1 MGVCKKKR
9 HGAVNTVEK
18 FSGWYSRQ
26 CNGEWEHQYGVRI
39 ETSDN
44 PGWIV
49 TIDIAKTDLDGV
61 ALEPVIENRNERD
74 WLYCEIADKKFVGN
88 GDAGKL
94 ERILEIFTALC
105 GDH

>member
-1 MGVCKKKR
+1 M
-9 HGAVNTVEK
+9 NTIEK
-18 FSGWYSRQ
+18 LSRWYSRQ

-49 TIDIAKTDLDGV
+49 AIDIEKTDLEGV
-61 ALEPVIENRNERD
+61 ALEPVIENRNEGD
-74 WLYCEIADKKFVGN
+74 WLFCEIADKQFLGN

-105 GDH
+105 RDH